1 MSSVNVFI
9 EKIMLIS
16 SFEEDSGDFV
26 IKVNEMLHDG
36 WNVCGGVVKWLRS
49 IEWSGSWESIAL
61 ILARLLLGE
70 NGSASDFTCCAN

>member
-9 EKIMLIS
+9 EKNYAIIS

-36 WNVCGGVVKWLRS
+36 WNVCGGVSSSNSK
-49 IEWSGSWESIAL
+49 IFQAL
-61 ILARLLLGE
+61 IKVLK
-70 NGSASDFTCCAN
+70 